1 MHNYKVF
8 GHASYK
14 DCSKISQTK
23 KRHHLLTSY
32 IQRICRDT
40 KIPDT
45 TGKMFFL
52 RDVIALFLQYLKNEF
67 ERCFKM
73 LNIPVQATDFHWVIT
88 VPAIWNASG
97 KQMMREA
104 AYQVKCKFIMT
115 TRLQSMELTI
125 HVDNC

>member
-1 MHNYKVF
+1 
-8 GHASYK
+8 
-14 DCSKISQTK
+14 
-23 KRHHLLTSY
+23 
-32 IQRICRDT
+32 
-40 KIPDT
+40 
-45 TGKMFFL
+45 MFFL

>member
-1 MHNYKVF
+1 M
-8 GHASYK
+8 GHVSY
-14 DCSKISQTK
+14 DSYTK
-23 KRHHLLTSY
+23 MTNKEICDLLTSY

-52 RDVIALFLQYLKNEF
+52 RDVIALFLHYLKNEF
-67 ERCFKM
+67 ERCFRM
-73 LNIPVQATDFHWVIT
+73 LNIPVRATDFHWVIT

-104 AYQVKCKFIMT
+104 AYQVKSIAVYY
-115 TRLQSMELTI
+115 QTI
-125 HVDNC
+125 SLLV